1 MRQLAYLATL
11 SALVML
17 IFAPTVLAQPE
28 EDLYDCSDFDYQED
42 AQDVYDE
49 DLSDPYGL
57 DGPRG
62 EEYSGTEGVACESLP
77 SSADEA
83 DPGEGAQPD
92 APDCGWYESW
102 NDEEEWWEYWCYWPD
117 WGWEYV
123 LWSY

>member
-42 AQDVYDE
+42 AQEVYDE
-49 DLSDPYGL
+49 DPSDPYGL

-77 SSADEA
+77 SSGEEA
-83 DPGEGAQPD
+83 DT
-92 APDCGWYESW
+92 PDCDWYESW

-123 LWSY
+123 FWSY